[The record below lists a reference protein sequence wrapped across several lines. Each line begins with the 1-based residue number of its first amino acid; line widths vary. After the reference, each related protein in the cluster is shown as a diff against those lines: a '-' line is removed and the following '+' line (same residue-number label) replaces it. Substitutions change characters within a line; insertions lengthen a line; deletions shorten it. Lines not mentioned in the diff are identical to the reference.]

1 MIFILI
7 SFILDGVLSLLMN
20 QDSIY
25 ISLLSIMALIVVYP
39 YIKDKQRIVIMGGIV
54 GLLYDVVYTQTLF
67 LNTILFCFLALV
79 VLLFYKYIP
88 INIVNSYVLAILLIL
103 LFRIL
108 SYLALIF
115 YYELSFNWEVLFKSI
130 YSSLITNLLY
140 LTIMPFIL
148 GKIEGKRR
156 KKRLLK
162 I

>member
-1 MIFILI
+1 MILALI
-7 SFILDGVLSLLMN
+7 SFVLDGVLSLLIK

-25 ISLLSIMALIVVYP
+25 IPLLSIMSLVIVYP
-39 YIKDKQRIVIMGGIV
+39 YIKDKQRIFIIAGIV

-88 INIVNSYVLAILLIL
+88 INIVNSYILAILLIF
-103 LFRIL
+103 LFRGF

-115 YYELSFNWEVLFKSI
+115 FNELSFNWNALFKSI
-130 YSSLITNLLY
+130 YSSIITNLLY

-148 GKIEGKRR
+148 GKIASKR
-156 KKRLLK
+156 KKKKLLR

>member
-25 ISLLSIMALIVVYP
+25 IPLLSIMALIVVYP

-88 INIVNSYVLAILLIL
+88 INIVNSYILAILLIL
-103 LFRIL
+103 LFRVL

-115 YYELSFNWEVLFKSI
+115 YYELSFNWKILFKSI

>member
-25 ISLLSIMALIVVYP
+25 IPLLSIMTLIVVYP

-88 INIVNSYVLAILLIL
+88 INIVNSYILAILLIL
-103 LFRIL
+103 LFRVL
-108 SYLALIF
+108 SYLALVF

-148 GKIEGKRR
+148 GKIEGKRK
-156 KKRLLK
+156 KKRLSK
-162 I
+162 T

>member
-1 MIFILI
+1 M
-7 SFILDGVLSLLMN
+7 
-20 QDSIY
+20 
-25 ISLLSIMALIVVYP
+25 
-39 YIKDKQRIVIMGGIV
+39 
-54 GLLYDVVYTQTLF
+54 VYTQTLF

-88 INIVNSYVLAILLIL
+88 INIVNSYILAILLIL
-103 LFRIL
+103 LFRVL

-115 YYELSFNWEVLFKSI
+115 YYELSFNWKILFKSI

>member
-1 MIFILI
+1 MIFTLI

-25 ISLLSIMALIVVYP
+25 IPLLSIMALIVVYP

-88 INIVNSYVLAILLIL
+88 INIVNSYILAILLIL
-103 LFRIL
+103 LFRVL
-108 SYLALIF
+108 SYLALVF

-148 GKIEGKRR
+148 GKIEGKRK
-156 KKRLLK
+156 KKRLSK
-162 I
+162 T

>member
-25 ISLLSIMALIVVYP
+25 IPLLSIMALIVVYP
-39 YIKDKQRIVIMGGIV
+39 YIKDKQRIVIMGGFV

-88 INIVNSYVLAILLIL
+88 INIVNSYILAILLIL
-103 LFRIL
+103 LFRVL
-108 SYLALIF
+108 SYLALVF
-115 YYELSFNWEVLFKSI
+115 YYALSFNWEVLFKSI

-148 GKIEGKRR
+148 GKIEGKRK
-156 KKRLLK
+156 KKRLSK
-162 I
+162 T

>member
-25 ISLLSIMALIVVYP
+25 IPLLSIMALIVVYP

-88 INIVNSYVLAILLIL
+88 INIVNSYILAILLIL

-115 YYELSFNWEVLFKSI
+115 YYELSFNWKILFKSI